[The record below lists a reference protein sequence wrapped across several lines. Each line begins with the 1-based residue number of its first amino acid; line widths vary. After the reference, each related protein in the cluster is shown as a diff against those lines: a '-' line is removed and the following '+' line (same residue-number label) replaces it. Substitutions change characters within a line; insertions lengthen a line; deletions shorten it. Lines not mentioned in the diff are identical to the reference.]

1 MQCQW
6 LNNHPNKL
14 SEVSLNHLDN
24 NQVSQTLE
32 ATPVHF
38 KTQFVGYMEMYS
50 DAETVAQYLNA
61 HQGWFRRCAAPMKTE
76 AIGDNGYILTVGRFG
91 SFGYDVEPKLAV
103 VLEPPVN
110 GLYLMHSI
118 PIPDEPYLGYEVDYQ
133 ASMTVKEIPADL
145 GGVGLA
151 KAFKKENISQLP
163 ETITKVEW
171 NLAMDVAVQFPKF
184 IHKLPLPMIQKTGDR
199 LLNQI
204 VRQISP
210 RLTYKVQQHFHE
222 EQKLPI
228 PPKSSRHL
236 EKISESI
243 EESTREQ
250 VA

>member
-14 SEVSLNHLDN
+14 SEVSLGHIEDN
-24 NQVSQTLE
+24 QLSEVLE

-38 KTQFVGYMEMYS
+38 KTQFAGYMEMYS
-50 DAETVAQYLNA
+50 DAETVANYLNA
-61 HQGWFRRCAAPMKTE
+61 HQGWFCRCAAPMKTE
-76 AIGDNGYILTVGRFG
+76 AIGNNGYILTVGRFG

-103 VLEPPVN
+103 VLEPAVN
-110 GLYLMHSI
+110 DIYWMHSI

-133 ASMTVKEIPADL
+133 ASMTIKEIPANL

-151 KAFKKENISQLP
+151 KAFKKQNISQIP
-163 ETITKVEW
+163 EKITKVEW
-171 NLAMDVAVQFPKF
+171 HLAMDVAVQFPKF
-184 IHKLPLPMIQKTGDR
+184 IHKLPSSMIQKTGDR
-199 LLNQI
+199 LLTQI

-210 RLTYKVQQHFHE
+210 RLSYKVQQDFHE
-222 EQKLPI
+222 GQELPI

-236 EKISESI
+236 EKIETSI
-243 EESTREQ
+243 EESTIEQ